1 MMATD
6 LKPCPFCGGEAAYNT
21 VRYSAAYVAEQEWEQ
36 DTFHGVN
43 CITCGVNNRG
53 MIGLASKEIA
63 RDRWNLRVE
72 AAPEL
77 LAALTGL
84 EGILATAES
93 NASGNP
99 EWEAVSAKINAAR
112 AAIAKAT
119 GK

>member
-1 MMATD
+1 MDAACLGRLRAGPCHFSGGVKMASSHT
-6 LKPCPFCGGEAAYNT
+6 
-21 VRYSAAYVAEQEWEQ
+21 
-36 DTFHGVN
+36 HGPWR
-43 CITCGVNNRG
+43 TKRWT
-53 MIGLASKEIA
+53 SKESGIVATIDGKESDICGYALNANARLIA
-63 RDRWNLRVE
+63 

-77 LAALTGL
+77 LAALIAL
-84 EGILATAES
+84 APILATAES

>member
-1 MMATD
+1 MADFTPGPWSYRS
-6 LKPCPFCGGEAAYNT
+6 KPYDDWGV
-21 VRYSAAYVAEQEWEQ
+21 VRAGRYIICQ
-36 DTFHGVN
+36 
-43 CITCGVNNRG
+43 
-53 MIGLASKEIA
+53 A
-63 RDRWNLRVE
+63 RDPHVWSEDDLTAHRIAKTDPWEANAHLIA
-72 AAPEL
+72 AAPDM